1 MELPSKQKLK
11 GSRQNCLSRVFLA
24 GLSRKKCGESGEQV
38 THAMCMNLIAICSDR
53 GSMSAAI
60 LTLTLTVHP
69 PMPENNWTI
78 GEEAFMRSLHFTS
91 VLVCRRGVK
100 EMACA
105 RHRGCS
111 RKWGRSIYHAI
122 PLERSTAK
130 TGNVSLRAFPSTA
143 RSARIILINDSN
155 PPTTHTAYWLS
166 TTILKASEVPSQ

>member
-1 MELPSKQKLK
+1 MGK
-11 GSRQNCLSRVFLA
+11 
-24 GLSRKKCGESGEQV
+24 SGERV

-100 EMACA
+100 EMA
-105 RHRGCS
+105 
-111 RKWGRSIYHAI
+111 I